1 MAEIDYDSLRQLI
14 LERGQS
20 MRSLTALA
28 GPPAAGKSHIASA
41 LCDEINALDTNSAVV
56 LPMDGY
62 HLDDALLD
70 SLGFRD
76 RKGAP
81 HTFDIAGF
89 THMLRRVSRA
99 GKTDIGVPV
108 FDRTLELSRAAARL
122 IPRHCA
128 SHSGRGQLSLARP
141 TRLARVSRFFCNNGN
156 DHRPKA
162 VIGKPADAKMAKLEP
177 STGKEKMR
185 K

>member
-1 MAEIDYDSLRQLI
+1 
-14 LERGQS
+14 

-28 GPPAAGKSHIASA
+28 GPPAAGKSHIANA
-41 LCDEINALDTNSAVV
+41 LCDEINARDPNSAVV

-99 GKTDIGVPV
+99 GKTDIAVPV

-122 IPRHCA
+122 IPGTARHILVE
-128 SHSGRGQLSLARP
+128 GNYLLLDQPGWRELA
-141 TRLARVSRFFCNNGN
+141 RFFCNNGN

-162 VIGKPADAKMAKLEP
+162 VIGKPTDAKMAKLEP